1 MAKSEKTQTL
11 HAPAGTQKST
21 ELFDTIAWLRAFL
34 SAGVVAIH
42 VHYFDSAQIGAKNFY
57 DFYRLFTNVCVPAFF
72 FISGCLFFRGNAFST
87 AIYIDK
93 LKKRS
98 RSLLLPYILFN
109 YFAMAVW
116 AILIFGFG
124 LHTNKPSF
132 EGMTVFD
139 YLGITK
145 SYATLWFV
153 NNLIILAIISPLIYW
168 AIKKM
173 GIMFLILAGT
183 YLVSPKPFGGLEF
196 LGGVGIFWFS
206 LGAFVSLNKIDF
218 IHAIKNLNKWI
229 LLLIWALFTTFYF
242 IYPNEILAGRTI
254 GIAIGIVVCFTWA
267 NYLSNHFGVPAWVK
281 YLAGAS
287 MFIYCV
293 HDLIPKLFFDVI
305 FKYLYANFL
314 PHNSLSAGTI
324 IVLEFICMYLSSL
337 AIYAVLKKAFPR
349 VCAILC
355 GGR

>member
-109 YFAMAVW
+109 YFAMVVW

-124 LHTNKPSF
+124 LHTNTQSF

-145 SYATLWFV
+145 SYAALWFV

-173 GIMFLILAGT
+173 GIVFLILAGT

-229 LLLIWALFTTFYF
+229 LLLIWALFTTFYLSLRNFSRKNHWNRNWNCRLFYLGKLSLKSLWRSRLGKISCRSIDVYLLRSRLNSQIIFRCNFQIPLRKFFTTQF
-242 IYPNEILAGRTI
+242 IKRGN
-254 GIAIGIVVCFTWA
+254 
-267 NYLSNHFGVPAWVK
+267 NYYS
-281 YLAGAS
+281 
-287 MFIYCV
+287 
-293 HDLIPKLFFDVI
+293 
-305 FKYLYANFL
+305 
-314 PHNSLSAGTI
+314 
-324 IVLEFICMYLSSL
+324 
-337 AIYAVLKKAFPR
+337 
-349 VCAILC
+349 
-355 GGR
+355 